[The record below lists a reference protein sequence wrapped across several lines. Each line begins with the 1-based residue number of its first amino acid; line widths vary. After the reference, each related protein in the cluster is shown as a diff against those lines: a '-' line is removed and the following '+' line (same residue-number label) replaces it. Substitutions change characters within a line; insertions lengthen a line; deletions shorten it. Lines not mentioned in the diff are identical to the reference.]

1 LIKPDLTISKIITKE
16 DRMKTHILKTVVRAS
31 IVIALTLLAGCA
43 YTPFEERYRPGARD
57 VSLWQSETI
66 PLEPQWRYIGVEQVT
81 VRGKIWDT
89 SLVPMDQMQTMIFVQ
104 EGEKGPSILLLS
116 RVVKTGYD
124 GIFKFLGGTKTT
136 LGDQSYRESLYALS
150 PDTTD
155 PEYRRYM
162 DAVRN
167 AGLTL
172 APDYRVR
179 VLDRLPLDTVLV
191 RVMELTPGEGSHAL
205 PSFGK
210 LYPQERQELL
220 RKRSR

>member
-1 LIKPDLTISKIITKE
+1 MKP
-16 DRMKTHILKTVVRAS
+16 HILLKTVMHAS

-43 YTPFEERYRPGARD
+43 YTPFEDKYRPGAGE
-57 VSLWQSETI
+57 VSLWQSEKI
-66 PLEPQWRYIGVEQVT
+66 PLEPQWRYIGVEQIT
-81 VRGKIWDT
+81 VRGRIWDT

-104 EGEKGPSILLLS
+104 EGEETPSILLLS
-116 RVVKTGYD
+116 RVVKTGHD

-136 LGDQSYRESLYALS
+136 LGDRSYRENLYSLS
-150 PDTTD
+150 SQTTD

-162 DAVRN
+162 DKVRN

-172 APDYRVR
+172 APDYRVQ
-179 VLDRLPLDTVLV
+179 VLDRLPMDTVLV
-191 RVMELTPGEGSHAL
+191 RVMELTPGSGSLAL